1 MLIEYLAKV
10 LLLEADFI
18 LKVAN
23 DANSHYGKFSVPKK
37 GGGTR
42 IVYQPSKELKV
53 LQRLLHDNVLS
64 KLPIHPNAVAYQQG
78 SSVFKHASIHKAK
91 RFMLKMDF
99 EGFFDSIKKS
109 DVERFINDNKHF
121 FSDDWSKDDTD
132 LLVKIVCFN
141 GRLTMGA
148 VSSPVVSNAI
158 CYELDHILNEFCL
171 SKGVTYTR
179 YADDMYFSTN
189 EENVLKQIPPFL
201 RSNLKNLKY
210 PSKLWINRKKTLH
223 MSKKNKMMVT
233 GVTLTTDGGV
243 SLGRDKKRMV
253 KSLIFKWEALD
264 EKKRLFLQGYL
275 SYCKSVEPLFINR
288 LCAKYSSELIDEI
301 QRYQPVVS
309 E

>member
-10 LLLEADFI
+10 LLLESDFI
-18 LKVAN
+18 LKVASN
-23 DANSHYGKFSVPKK
+23 ANELYGKFPVPKK

-42 IVYQPSKELKV
+42 VVYQPAKELKV

-99 EGFFDSIKKS
+99 KSFFESIKEN
-109 DVERFINDNKHF
+109 DVKEYINDNKHF
-121 FSDDWSKDDTD
+121 LGDQWSVDDTD
-132 LLVKIVCFN
+132 LLLKIVCFK

-148 VSSPVVSNAI
+148 VSSPVISNAI
-158 CYELDHILNEFCL
+158 CYELDLILNEYCL

-189 EENVLKQIPPFL
+189 EQNVLKLIPPFL
-201 RSNLKNLKY
+201 RLNLKNLKY
-210 PSKLWINRKKTLH
+210 PSKLWLNRDKTLH

-233 GVTLTTDGGV
+233 GVTLTTEGGV
-243 SLGRDKKRMV
+243 SLGRGKKRMV
-253 KSLIFKWEALD
+253 KALIFKWVDLT
-264 EKKRLFLQGYL
+264 EKQRLFLKGYL

-301 QRYQPVVS
+301 QRYQPIVS
-309 E
+309 K

>member
-18 LKVAN
+18 FKVAN
-23 DANSHYGKFSVPKK
+23 EANSHYGKFSVPKK
-37 GGGTR
+37 NGGTR

-53 LQRLLHDNVLS
+53 LQRLLHDNILS
-64 KLPIHPNAVAYQQG
+64 KLPVHPNAVAYQKG
-78 SSVFKHASIHKAK
+78 SSVYKHASIHKAK
-91 RFMLKMDF
+91 RFMLKLDF
-99 EGFFDSIKKS
+99 EAFFDSITKN
-109 DVERFINDNKHF
+109 DVKEYINDNKQYF
-121 FSDDWSKDDTD
+121 GDKWLESDTD
-132 LLVKIVCFN
+132 LLVKLVCFN

-148 VSSPVVSNAI
+148 VSSPVMSNAI
-158 CYELDHILNEFCL
+158 CFKLDHLLNEFCL
-171 SKGVTYTR
+171 SKGVTYSR

-189 EENVLKQIPPFL
+189 EENVLKLIPPFL
-201 RSNLKNLKY
+201 RLNLKTLRY

-253 KSLIFKWEALD
+253 KALIFKWKDLPE
-264 EKKRLFLQGYL
+264 EKRLFLKGYL

-309 E
+309 K